1 MHKNNSIMKRR
12 LYILFTL
19 LAVAGVV
26 AAQKSEDILSQAL
39 QIAAKAKVDHMQE
52 SIGFSDKQAVEL
64 LMIELDFLEG
74 VKKVNRRVLCNKK
87 KRTRQLMRT
96 RDEALQRVLSRSDY
110 IKYDILN
117 EGRLEPVPV
126 QLNP

>member
-1 MHKNNSIMKRR
+1 MHKNNPIMKRR

-64 LMIELDFLEG
+64 LMIEIDFLEG

>member
-1 MHKNNSIMKRR
+1 MKRR

>member
-1 MHKNNSIMKRR
+1 MKRR

-39 QIAAKAKVDHMQE
+39 QIAAKAKVDQMQE

-64 LMIELDFLEG
+64 LMIEIDFLEG

>member
-1 MHKNNSIMKRR
+1 MHKNNPIMKRR

-39 QIAAKAKVDHMQE
+39 QIAAKAKVDQMQE

-64 LMIELDFLEG
+64 LMIEIDFLEG